1 MKTLYRLSANTHN
14 TNTEVIW
21 DHEKL
26 YLYDLYKYLSSAGTE
41 RATTNATG
49 VNGSLLGKA
58 STSTFQTRSRY
69 MWLYLEPILSNA
81 DGDLGIKFR
90 KVDQGFRQ
98 VARIIESDPR
108 LSTLLQSTRAQTM
121 LDTIS
126 EQLNACQSALNEYI
140 DEKRS
145 IFPRFYF
152 LSDDDLLELLG
163 QARAGAEGRATV
175 MQSHLKKLF
184 PGITGVHLGPG
195 ELSITALCSHFGETF
210 QLEHPVDIDCSV
222 EVWLKNLEQEIR
234 SSLKNTAL
242 KCLVANSLRD
252 QDPFSLPTQILCLGQ
267 NIRFTEETE
276 KAIVSKELHK
286 LKDNIEKENVYYA
299 EAETEDEC
307 EKYKKQALILQC
319 AYYVSVVQSLIENNV
334 VTTSDWFWEKQL
346 RFYLQNDADIVAK
359 MGLAQISYSYEYL
372 GVNTGQFVRTETT
385 DESFLILT
393 QSLHLGLVG
402 NPFGPAGTG
411 KTESVKALGSL
422 FGRLVLVFN
431 CDEAMDAQCMG
442 RLLTGVAR
450 CGAWGCFDE
459 FNRLPA
465 AALAAAAHQLAA
477 LLAAARPS
485 SRDHRADRTALLN
498 GKRVPVSE
506 WCGVAATMNPAARGY
521 GGRRALPPALQHALR
536 PLALRPPPRAVLA
549 ARLLAAHA
557 ALAAHP
563 RLRVAALAHDL
574 DAVFTLASTLLSGQR
589 HYDWGL
595 RALKAAVGS
604 CGAAL
609 RALAPASQA
618 PAQELGARAALRD
631 VLRLNNLSKLT
642 RHDAECFENI
652 LAMVFADVPEK
663 EPTTDPVYLSLE
675 NTVKHLGLVHNKVQI
690 QKCMELYEQLQQRMG
705 VAIVGPPGSGKTTI
719 RHMLKTA
726 LSQQGR
732 HVAEYVVCPKAMSR
746 RELLGHVRPDT
757 RQWTAGVLA
766 AAALD
771 VSHQPHDV
779 WSWIVCDG
787 DIDPEWVEALNSVLD
802 DNRLLTLPS
811 GERVHFGPNVNFVFE
826 THSLDHASP
835 ATISRMG
842 IILFSDENNCSQD
855 ILESW
860 AQKKE
865 FENDSATLAVP
876 LLTETVKR
884 CLKWLSAHKSDVTM
898 KECNMSLV
906 KQIIAQFEFIAQD
919 MTSTIDLTSAED
931 MVWSAVQLSVM
942 GLIKENAVD
951 SFYEECGPSI
961 SFLRPQLEIPPSRG
975 AGRAGSAGGAGEWSD
990 ALLRSA
996 RVRACESALRPA
1008 VQRGHHAVI
1017 IGPEASA
1024 KTLLAEYILKETNS
1038 TVITI
1043 DCTPHLEP
1051 KDIIEELKRSSAA
1064 GGGARGAGGAG
1075 VTLLLRALHRAR
1087 SDAWGSAPV
1096 HCLLLQLV
1104 GEGGF
1109 WSLEEGGAQWRA
1121 ARVRVLCTAERPPR
1135 APRLAAALLAVPLP
1149 GRRARR
1155 ASPPRCWPCRCRE
1168 CARYL
1173 LTALSPLTGGL
1184 LRHVRVLC
1192 TAERPPRAPR
1202 LAAALLAVPLPGRR
1216 ARRASPPRCW
1226 PCRCRECA
1234 RYLLTAL
1241 SPLTGG
1247 LLRHVRV
1254 LCTAERPPRA
1264 PRLAAALLAVP
1275 LPGRR
1280 ARRASPPRCWPCR
1293 CRECA
1298 RYLLTALSPL
1308 TGGLLRHV
1316 RVLCTA
1322 ERPPRAPRLAAALLA
1337 VPLPG
1342 RLARRASPPRCW
1354 PCRCRECARYLL
1366 TALSPLTGGLLRHV
1380 RVLCTA
1386 ERPPR
1391 APRLA
1396 AALLAVPL
1404 PGRRARRASPPR
1416 CWPCRCREC
1425 ARYLLTA
1432 LSPLT
1437 GGLLRHVRVLCTAE
1451 RPPRAPRLAAALLAV
1466 PLPGRRARRAS
1477 PPRCWPCRCRECAR
1491 YLLTALSPLTGGL
1504 LRHVRV
1510 LCTAERP
1517 PRAPRLAA
1525 ALLAV
1530 PLPEADNE
1538 ELLELLGSYLS
1549 ENTKNI
1555 TDADI
1560 SSLSRNMLTL
1570 YKEVTETFNSKP
1582 HYKWNPSHLR
1592 QWCEN
1597 IKWFSP
1603 CDLSQVV
1610 MAVNAVA
1617 NMIFRNRLVTDDE
1630 KSQYNAISKNC
1641 FKTDDEVYFK
1651 PKLRSDGVYLDS
1663 VDYKDWHENTQKL
1676 INQCLTDD
1684 ENCFGETGIEVC
1696 RELSVLCPVIALALN
1711 GGAAT
1716 CAGAAGAGRRAAAR
1730 LVACAA
1736 PAALVL
1742 LDQPALFHTTFK
1754 NALTSAGEGTRTLVV
1769 LCESVATGDALACV
1783 EAFLSARSM
1792 YALPSNVVPAF
1803 APAQQTEQTFSNM
1816 KQNLGIVICLDV
1828 EQDNLA
1834 ELLDSYPLLY
1844 NAGLLCWLARWA
1856 DDTLA
1861 AAPARLAHRLT
1872 KENSL
1877 QMSEEDL
1884 KCIPVQGFVDI
1895 YKSLDNDRVRT
1906 PSRYIHFI
1914 KTFYKIFSTK
1924 KQTLL
1929 QRSNTLTAG
1938 VEALRRARSE
1948 VAALEAEAAEQ
1959 EVELSDKQM
1968 KANQALDQIGAT
1980 VRATTDKK
1988 EEMHQLKKNI
1998 EIENEKLQIQ
2008 KKEIEEELATVEP
2021 VIAAARAAV
2030 GDIKPESLSE
2040 VRSLRA
2046 PPDAVRDVLEGVLRL
2061 MGIADTSWHS
2071 MKSFLSRR
2079 GVKEDIRCLDASQIS
2094 AEAVQSVQRLLQRR
2108 GASFEEAAARRASA
2122 ACAPLAAW
2130 VRANLAYAL
2139 ALARVRPLQERQRL
2153 LLGNLKRAEDELAAL
2168 ASGLATVDER
2178 VAALQEQLGRHTR
2191 AAAALELRLA
2201 AAARSLGAARALL
2214 ARLAHEY
2221 DSWEADL
2228 QNISQEI
2235 LELNQ
2240 RSLLA
2245 AGYLTFLPD
2254 LTEPQ
2259 ARDYLSKWCSLINFE
2274 DTLFSV
2280 INFLSTPEKQLKWEA
2295 DGLPLDQ
2302 SAFKNALFID
2312 QYLEGAT
2319 ALRPLLLDPEGA
2331 AEAWLRGALAPGA
2344 DFVPQHAPRLATALA
2359 CARRLG
2365 RTLVITEVERIEEW
2379 WWSAASAAGGRAR
2392 VLLAARRPALRPAAP
2407 PHVRAALAPL
2417 HFGARLHALVD
2428 QLVHYA
2434 MQTQNPEMNEKLKE
2448 IKLTKATLQNRRH
2461 ELQENLLRDLSG
2473 KADILHDEGLLAA
2486 LESTRSSGA
2495 TIAAALSEARELE
2508 RSARAACAAYETS
2521 ARRAAALALA
2531 ARRQAALP
2539 PDTLLDEFAAA
2550 AARASPSNSNDIN
2563 DEEIVNHFTRRI
2575 IERVLLSLHKKDKYI
2590 VVMHLLHQ
2598 VYDTLIP
2605 EKLWQIFIGNSNIIE
2620 DTSVVNEIKK
2630 RFQWIDNACIMKVA
2644 QIRVQDENLFN
2655 KLSLDNSEMWM
2666 EFQKSGDL
2674 NLVSKLNLGPFESV
2688 VAVAA
2693 LRPGSLYRAIV
2704 GFVDHVLGTGAL
2716 GGGRAAERAAR
2727 WAHAA
2732 RPVLL
2737 LAAHAHDALAAL
2749 ARSHSRALSTV
2760 GAEEG
2765 RGAWEEALENC
2776 RGSGAWL
2783 ALAVGASPF
2792 SRDLLSFVTSLAE
2805 RPANDFND
2813 EFRLWIL
2820 AEDREIPS
2828 TLANTCV
2835 HVILESPEGVKR
2847 NACGTLSAWA
2857 GAREPAPLARL
2868 LAGLALFHALAQE
2881 RRAYI
2886 PQGWSRWYEWE
2897 WGDVSASGAAAR
2909 AARGGGAARELCGA
2923 LYAARVD
2930 RAPDRAVLRALLA
2943 RCLRDPAPA
2952 PFPASEQLQDYIA
2965 ALETL
2970 PDIDT
2975 PELLALPANCRAA
2988 WENSAA
2994 DSIVAGLRELNSTTN
3009 INTNDVTTPI
3019 KTFLS
3024 LWKKMMSGSPLIKA
3038 DYHIEKPT
3046 RGWWGALCA
3055 SELRDAAAAA
3065 RALHAALARLAHAPR
3080 APLHTASVPDEW
3092 QLLWSGPSTPE
3103 AYIKEFCH
3111 RARAAVDRIDTSEFS
3126 EDYMPEEVD
3135 LRQFLRPARVL
3146 CALRARAAVRR
3157 GCPLRAL
3164 TLSAEWDCSV
3174 AEVTDGAL
3182 LVRGLRLSGGEWR
3195 AGRAGRAGG
3204 AVCAV
3209 SGAAPPHAPAPPLL
3223 LRYVPEVAEGLAGEH
3238 AFEVP
3243 LYSSESREEQ
3253 LGRVRAPLH
3262 AALAPRA
3269 LLHALALSVAPTGDY
3284 C

>member
-1121 ARVRVLCTAERPPR
+1121 AR
-1135 APRLAAALLAVPLP
+1135 
-1149 GRRARR
+1149 
-1155 ASPPRCWPCRCRE
+1155 
-1168 CARYL
+1168 
-1173 LTALSPLTGGL
+1173 
-1184 LRHVRVLC
+1184 
-1192 TAERPPRAPR
+1192 
-1202 LAAALLAVPLPGRR
+1202 
-1216 ARRASPPRCW
+1216 
-1226 PCRCRECA
+1226 
-1234 RYLLTAL
+1234 
-1241 SPLTGG
+1241 
-1247 LLRHVRV
+1247 
-1254 LCTAERPPRA
+1254 
-1264 PRLAAALLAVP
+1264 
-1275 LPGRR
+1275 
-1280 ARRASPPRCWPCR
+1280 
-1293 CRECA
+1293 
-1298 RYLLTALSPL
+1298 
-1308 TGGLLRHV
+1308 
-1316 RVLCTA
+1316 
-1322 ERPPRAPRLAAALLA
+1322 
-1337 VPLPG
+1337 
-1342 RLARRASPPRCW
+1342 
-1354 PCRCRECARYLL
+1354 
-1366 TALSPLTGGLLRHV
+1366 
-1380 RVLCTA
+1380 
-1386 ERPPR
+1386 
-1391 APRLA
+1391 
-1396 AALLAVPL
+1396 
-1404 PGRRARRASPPR
+1404 
-1416 CWPCRCREC
+1416 
-1425 ARYLLTA
+1425 
-1432 LSPLT
+1432 
-1437 GGLLRHVRVLCTAE
+1437 
-1451 RPPRAPRLAAALLAV
+1451 
-1466 PLPGRRARRAS
+1466 
-1477 PPRCWPCRCRECAR
+1477 
-1491 YLLTALSPLTGGL
+1491 
-1504 LRHVRV
+1504 VRV